1 MWLLLMLLL
10 FYIAICAYFVGVLL
24 LITKNLRTG
33 LVYIAIGH
41 LVLGLLYLVILGLLW
56 QYTGREISQQHG
68 IATMIANTLL
78 H

>member
-33 LVYIAIGH
+33 LFYIAIEH